1 MDQKKRN
8 FMRVY
13 HKWPKAI
20 VPYTIDKSRIVQQR
34 SYDIIKTAVEIFN
47 ARTCLK
53 WLPYTPELAK
63 ELGHDHFI
71 KFTDT
76 NNGCF
81 SYLGYLP
88 ISGYEIGLEDPGC
101 MYVSCA

>member
-1 MDQKKRN
+1 MGCS
-8 FMRVY
+8 
-13 HKWPKAI
+13 A
-20 VPYTIDKSRIVQQR
+20 VQQR

-63 ELGHDHFI
+63 ELEHDHFI

-76 NNGCF
+76 NK
-81 SYLGYLP
+81 
-88 ISGYEIGLEDPGC
+88 
-101 MYVSCA
+101 YV